1 MRAYRVAEV
10 NGKVK
15 PSRIVLAET
24 IFEAVRRFAGCTV
37 IHLEGPLFSSSREE
51 PVRFACVNEG
61 KHAGRHFIAYQVG
74 REFT

>member
-15 PSRIVLAET
+15 PSRLVVADS
-24 IFEAVRRFAGCTV
+24 IFEAVRQYARCAV
-37 IHLEGPLFSSSREE
+37 VHLEGPLFSSTREE

-61 KHAGRHFIAYQVG
+61 KHAGRHFIAYAVG